1 LQGNTF
7 SGSIPSVISPVQ
19 ILLKEKLKECFLLL
33 LHLESIYIDSVVHAG
48 IWTLCFSLSHPM

>member
-1 LQGNTF
+1 
-7 SGSIPSVISPVQ
+7 VISPVQ